1 MKALIIEDE
10 LMAQKNLIRILSE
23 NFPDIQVIGTCS
35 SVKSSIEWLALNNPD
50 IIFMDVELSDGKSF
64 EIFKQIQI
72 RAQVIMTTAYDN
84 YAIKA
89 FEAGSVD
96 YILKPVDLSALQRA
110 IDRCRKKLESSASI
124 DIQKLMA
131 ALNPAAVAADHYK
144 ARLLV
149 KFNDRIVPINISD
162 IAYFFSEDKE
172 NQVVTK
178 EGLSYIT
185 DASLDTI
192 AADLDP
198 SKFFKISR
206 SCIFA
211 KDNIE
216 SITKLLGGR
225 LRLSAKYGLKKGK
238 EPDLTVS
245 RSRTDEFLKWMED

>member
-1 MKALIIEDE
+1 MNALIIEDE
-10 LMAQKNLIRILSE
+10 LMAQKNLMRILSE
-23 NFPDIQVIGTCS
+23 NFPDIQVIGTCT
-35 SVKSSIEWLALNNPD
+35 SVKGSIEWLAKNNPD

-64 EIFKQIQI
+64 EIFKQVQIQ
-72 RAQVIMTTAYDN
+72 AQVIMTTAYDN

-96 YILKPVDLSALQRA
+96 YILKPIDLSALNRA
-110 IDRCRKKLESSASI
+110 IERCRKKFEASSPL

-131 ALNPAAVAADHYK
+131 ALNQSAPTDKYK
-144 ARLLV
+144 ARMLV
-149 KFNDRIVPINISD
+149 KFNDRIVPVNISD

-185 DASLDTI
+185 DSSLDTI
-192 AADLDP
+192 AATLDP

-245 RSRTDEFLKWMED
+245 RSRTEDFLAWIEE